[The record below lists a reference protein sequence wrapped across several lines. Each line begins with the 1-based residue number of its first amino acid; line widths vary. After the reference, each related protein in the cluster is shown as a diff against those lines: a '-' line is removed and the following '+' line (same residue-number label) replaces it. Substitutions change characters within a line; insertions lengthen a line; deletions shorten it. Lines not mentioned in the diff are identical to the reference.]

1 MDLSSYTTEQL
12 NQLKKDIDTEIHGRR
27 KEDAKKAQQEMKQVA
42 ERYGFT
48 LNDLVAGQQPAKTRA
63 KGKVRFQHP
72 TDANKTWSGRGR
84 KPVWIK
90 DWEAEGRSLDELR
103 ID

>member
-1 MDLSSYTTEQL
+1 MDLSNYTTEQL
-12 NQLKKDIDTEIHGRR
+12 NQLKKDIDKEVQSRR
-27 KEDAKKAQQEMKQVA
+27 KEDSKKAQQEMKQVA

-48 LNDLVAGQQPAKTRA
+48 LNDLVPGQQPAKTRA
-63 KGKVRFQHP
+63 KGKAQFQHP
-72 TDANKTWSGRGR
+72 TDASKTWTGRGR

-103 ID
+103 IS

>member
-1 MDLSSYTTEQL
+1 MDLSNYTTEQL
-12 NQLKKDIDTEIHGRR
+12 GQLKKDIEKEVQSRH

-48 LNDLVAGQQPAKTRA
+48 LNDLVPGQQPAKTRA
-63 KGKVRFQHP
+63 KGKAQFQHP
-72 TDANKTWSGRGR
+72 TDPSKTWTGRGR
-84 KPVWIK
+84 KPAWIK

-103 ID
+103 IS